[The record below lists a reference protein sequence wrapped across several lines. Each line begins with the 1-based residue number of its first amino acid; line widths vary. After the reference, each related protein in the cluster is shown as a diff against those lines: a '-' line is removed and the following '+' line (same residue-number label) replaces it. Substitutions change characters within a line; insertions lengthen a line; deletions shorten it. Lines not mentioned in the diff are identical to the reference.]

1 MTRKVW
7 WRKPATWVLVLLVIV
22 SVLILTTDFLRWQ
35 MVRGLFWR
43 PAAIEPDRQT
53 VVIIDPMYT
62 PPEQNLI
69 MNPAYCLA
77 DFIMQLADVNIEI
90 IHYPQADEARV
101 MQNNPV
107 CILISGQT
115 APWTDYDPSSLEP
128 LFSFLRET
136 SLPVLGIC
144 GGHQVIAQAF
154 GAPVAPMGYQELG
167 YIEVELVKDDPILE
181 GLSSPITTFNWH
193 GEEVKEMPA
202 GFDLL
207 GSSELC
213 RIQIFR
219 HRDRKVYGVQF
230 HPELS
235 GRKPD
240 GKILLINF
248 LRRAGVTLR

>member
-7 WRKPATWVLVLLVIV
+7 WRRPAIWVLVLLVIV
-22 SVLILTTDFLRWQ
+22 SVLIWTTDFLRWQ

-43 PAAIEPDRQT
+43 PSAIEPDRQT
-53 VVIIDPMYT
+53 VVIIDPMHT
-62 PPEQNLI
+62 PPDQNLI

-77 DFIMQLADVNIEI
+77 DFVTQLADVNIDI

-101 MQNNPV
+101 IENNPV
-107 CILISGQT
+107 CVLISGQT
-115 APWTDYDPSSLEP
+115 APWTDYDPPDLEP
-128 LFSFLRET
+128 MFSFLRET

-154 GAPVAPMGYQELG
+154 GAPVAPMGYQELC

-181 GLSSPITTFNWH
+181 GLSTPITTFNWH

-219 HRDRKVYGVQF
+219 HHDREIYGVQF

-248 LRRAGVTLR
+248 LRRAGVSWK